1 MKGMGALLECACE
14 EPGRADHGPER
25 PSRHSRD
32 DPSERRGNRTRKGAR
47 PEPAVDVIVLTAGR
61 RAYLD
66 RTLASFAEC
75 VHGPVV
81 HAGVF
86 DDSGDE
92 RFGRWLSARCPGWD
106 IITTPGHIGF
116 TRAVRAAWE
125 HERRRGGAPYIFHL
139 EEDFVF
145 DRRVDLLEMI
155 AVLEQDPMLA
165 QVALL
170 RGPFFSSEMDVG
182 GIVQEDPDAYAARRA
197 GELAWLEHRKTF
209 TTNPCL
215 YRRTLLNTRWPDVA
229 HSESAFSRQL
239 VRRGH
244 RFAFMGNG
252 ETWVTHIG
260 VERTQH
266 GY

>member
-1 MKGMGALLECACE
+1 MTTALTPWSTAPRPIIIRGG
-14 EPGRADHGPER
+14 PGYTPATKAVPEG
-25 PSRHSRD
+25 
-32 DPSERRGNRTRKGAR
+32 RRSRTRTDTW
-47 PEPAVDVIVLTAGR
+47 PEPTVDVIVLTAGR

-66 RTLASFAEC
+66 RTLESFATC
-75 VHGPVV
+75 VHGPIV
-81 HAGVF
+81 HWGIL

-92 RFGRWLSARCPGWD
+92 RFRRWLRARCPGWN
-106 IITTPGHIGF
+106 ITTTAGRIGY
-116 TRAVRAAWE
+116 TRAIRAAWE

-155 AVLEQDPMLA
+155 AVLEQDRMLA

-170 RGPFFSSEMDVG
+170 RGPFFSSEIEVG

-197 GELAWLEHRKTF
+197 GTLAWLEHRKTF
-209 TTNPCL
+209 TTNPCI
-215 YRRTLLNTRWPDVA
+215 YRRTLLKTTWPDVA
-229 HSESAFSRQL
+229 HSESVFSRQL

-244 RFAFMGNG
+244 RFAFMGTG